1 MTTVRVLI
9 VDDQAPFRL
18 AARMVTESAEDFET
32 IAEAASGEASVELA
46 ERLMPDLVLMDV
58 HLPGMDGWEA
68 TRRIRGGG
76 AGQRP
81 VVLLLSTYEAQD
93 YGPRATE
100 CGAAGYVSKSDFD
113 AEVLTAVWNA
123 ATRA

>member
-18 AARMVTESAEDFET
+18 AARMATESAEDFET

-58 HLPGMDGWEA
+58 YLPGMDGWEA
-68 TRRIRGGG
+68 TRRMRGG
-76 AGQRP
+76 
-81 VVLLLSTYEAQD
+81 
-93 YGPRATE
+93 
-100 CGAAGYVSKSDFD
+100 AGYVSKSDFD